1 MPTIDQIEIRRGT
14 ASGHIETTVYDIGA
28 SGNIAAS
35 NVTYDDSSTHLGAN
49 NVQTAIQ
56 KIKTNF
62 QAGVDA
68 VYDAVVAKGS
78 TPASHSLSD
87 VIAGIGNIPTGITPT
102 GTFVYTGN
110 EGNWT
115 QNVSTYQYAD
125 ASNVYNKGYSDGAT
139 HVTGNPAIVLASGH
153 PINTDSE
160 DTLDIH
166 IYNNTSNTLTAI
178 ITGALNGV
186 SSAKIKTLNGVDIGS
201 ISDGAIISF
210 PPNGDFHFAQ
220 RGDSGATNDE
230 GNIYMTVIGDYTT
243 FDNQI
248 VRNASIDYT
257 TGNATFY

>member
-14 ASGHIETTVYDIGA
+14 ASGRVETTVYDIGA
-28 SGNIAAS
+28 SGGVAAV
-35 NVTYDDSSTHLGAN
+35 NVSYDDSSTHLGAN

-102 GTFVYTGN
+102 GTFIYTGS
-110 EGNWT
+110 ESSWT
-115 QNVSTYQYAD
+115 QDISTYQYAD

-160 DTLDIH
+160 DSLDIH

-178 ITGALNGV
+178 ITGSLNGATGTNV
-186 SSAKIKTLNGVDIGS
+186 KTLNGEDIGF
-201 ISDGAIISF
+201 ISDGISVSF
-210 PPNGDFHFAQ
+210 PPNGDFHFKQ
-220 RGDSGATNDE
+220 DYNGGATNKE
-230 GNIYMTVIGDYTT
+230 GNLYITVIGDYNT

-248 VRNASIDYT
+248 IRNAGTDGT
-257 TGNATFY
+257 TGTARFY